1 MLTTLSGRVTAA
13 VLAGQTYDP
22 GGSNAPGRQVVQE
35 LLNTVAFF
43 CSALAL
49 AAFAVGAALW
59 AIGGRMMHSVRR
71 CGDGQDDHAR
81 RRGWGDPA
89 GRRTRPSSPGR
100 SAWAGKPERAIAM
113 TTTVP
118 RITHVRPPRRTKR
131 RQSVAVL
138 VVLGILAGVASASGW
153 VAPRSAT
160 TRAPTARARRRGT
173 SRATPAGDGLPGWPR
188 TDAGAVAAAT
198 AYLMSLNTR
207 GAVSDPTARAA
218 VVRAIAVPEQRDALA
233 DQVRARRRRPT
244 GPGDLFAA
252 AFADERS
259 SAWRMVPVGYRV
271 DAYDDSSARI
281 SVWTVQVIAGVGS
294 ANVPATAL
302 WATTTLPLQWHED
315 TWKLDL
321 ANATGELGP
330 APGLGRLPLSS
341 DLDVIAAD
349 QGFREY
355 GHAR

>member
-1 MLTTLSGRVTAA
+1 
-13 VLAGQTYDP
+13 
-22 GGSNAPGRQVVQE
+22 
-35 LLNTVAFF
+35 
-43 CSALAL
+43 
-49 AAFAVGAALW
+49 
-59 AIGGRMMHSVRR
+59 
-71 CGDGQDDHAR
+71 
-81 RRGWGDPA
+81 
-89 GRRTRPSSPGR
+89 
-100 SAWAGKPERAIAM
+100 M

-131 RQSVAVL
+131 RQSVALL
-138 VVLGILAGVASASGW
+138 VVLGILAGVALGIGLGRAS
-153 VAPRSAT
+153 VRDDPST
-160 TRAPTARARRRGT
+160 DGT
-173 SRATPAGDGLPGWPR
+173 GSSQRDESSEPAGDGLPGWPR

-218 VVRAIAVPEQRDALA
+218 VVRAIALPEQRDALA
-233 DQVRARRRRPT
+233 DQSAIAASPT